1 MTSSDIIGYAAE
13 DIKSGDYIYFNLE
26 KGGFCKSNG
35 VDEFKNENR
44 VATLIKVGELYN
56 DKQNT

>member
-1 MTSSDIIGYAAE
+1 MTSNYIIGYAAE

-35 VDEFKNENR
+35 IDEFKNENR
-44 VATLIKVGELYN
+44 VATLIKLKEIRNGI
-56 DKQNT
+56 